1 MKLLIVGAG
10 ATGGYFGARLVEAGR
25 DATFLVRESRA
36 QQLRRDGLLIKSPHG
51 DVSLTPKL
59 LMAAEVREPFDAILV
74 TVKAYALDAA
84 ISDFAPAVGADTM
97 IVPILNGMKHIDDL
111 VQRFG
116 ARAVVGGVAKVA
128 TTLDDAGAIVQLA
141 EFQELAYG
149 ELDGAESSRTDALH
163 AFLSGAGFEAK
174 LTRGI
179 ILELWQKWILLATM
193 GGITTLM
200 RGAVGEIEAAEN
212 GPEFVTAFVDEIVAV
227 TTALGHPPTPAFL
240 ANAKAMLTA
249 KGSPLASSMFRDLQR
264 GARIEADHIVGD
276 LLARGRRAGVAT
288 PLLGAAYTHLSVY
301 QNRLKA

>member
-25 DATFLVRESRA
+25 DVTFLVREGRA
-36 QQLRRDGLLIKSPHG
+36 QQLRRDGLCIRSPHG

-59 LMAAEVREPFDAILV
+59 LTAGEILEPFDAVLL
-74 TVKAYALDAA
+74 TVKAYALDEA
-84 ISDFAPAVGADTM
+84 IPDFRPAIGPDTM

-128 TTLDDAGAIVQLA
+128 TTLDEQGAIVQLA
-141 EFQELAYG
+141 EIQELAYG
-149 ELDGAESSRTDALH
+149 ELDGAASSRTDALH
-163 AFLSGAGFEAK
+163 GLLAGAGFDAR
-174 LTRGI
+174 LTRDI
-179 ILELWQKWILLATM
+179 VLELWQKWILLAAM

-212 GPEFVTAFVDEIVAV
+212 GPEFVHAFVDEIVAV
-227 TTALGHPPTPAFL
+227 TKALGHPPTPAFL
-240 ANAKAMLTA
+240 ANTKAMLTT
-249 KGSPLASSMFRDLQR
+249 KGSPLASSMFRDLQK
-264 GARIEADHIVGD
+264 GARIEADHIIGD

-288 PLLGAAYTHLSVY
+288 PLLSTAYTHLSVY